1 MINAQKSIVD
11 NYAIGKDGY
20 AGTKP
25 EGTISFIDNNGK
37 SSSSL
42 SSSCSTSSSYSSS
55 SSSSTSSA
63 SASNNELLSNEE
75 VAIYEATQASAEIDV
90 SKIVFND
97 YVNAAGQERTAMNDL
112 KTRNISMSQNQ
123 ISNDSSEVKIS
134 KTVLQNWED

>member
-11 NYAIGKDGY
+11 NYAIGKGGH

-25 EGTISFIDNNGK
+25 EGTISFIDDNAK

-42 SSSCSTSSSYSSS
+42 SLSCSTSSSYSSS

-75 VAIYEATQASAEIDV
+75 FVIYEATQASAEIDV
-90 SKIVFND
+90 SKIVSND
-97 YVNAAGQERTAMNDL
+97 YVNAGQERTAMNDL

-123 ISNDSSEVKIS
+123 ISNDSSKVKIS
-134 KTVLQNWED
+134 KTV